1 MSTLAVLSNIRM
13 QQPGRGRWLAQA
25 GTPGR
30 LGVESLDLAAPC
42 S

>member
-1 MSTLAVLSNIRM
+1 MVRLLSNIRM
-13 QQPGRGRWLAQA
+13 QQPGRGRRLSQA

-30 LGVESLDLAAPC
+30 LGVKFLNLAAPC